1 MSGRGFGTSIVAG
14 VEPGAFRALARGV
27 RQYWCS
33 LGTVCTLN
41 SAEGE
46 YDYTDKRAVI
56 SKPEG
61 LTVDVRLEP
70 LDIHV
75 ACMDARGLAGEATMM
90 SPVRPGDLVLVEC
103 PDGDLTTPV
112 ITAIVQSRSNRQP
125 LGEDR
130 KPIFQNDRL
139 LVHTKTVPI
148 DIRTAGG
155 VGVLL
160 DQEGKAQVNAEATF
174 AACAPEVLLGCDAS
188 HPVPQGDAQKTAVD
202 ALADAVQA
210 FAASLSSNFVIS
222 NPIGAAA
229 ALATLTTAVQ
239 LFKASSYLSGV
250 SKTA

>member
-1 MSGRGFGTSIVAG
+1 MSGRGFGTSVIAG
-14 VEPGAFRALARGV
+14 IDPGAFRALAQGV

-41 SAEGE
+41 SADGE
-46 YDYTDKRAVI
+46 YDYADKRAVI

-70 LDIHV
+70 LDIHI

-90 SPVRPGDLVLVEC
+90 SPIRPGDLVLVEC
-103 PDGDLTTPV
+103 PDGDLTTTV

-130 KPIFQNDRL
+130 KPIFRNDRL

-155 VGVLL
+155 VQLLL
-160 DQEGKAQVNAEATF
+160 DQDGAATVNAEATF
-174 AACAPEVLLGCDAS
+174 SANAPEVLLGSGAS
-188 HPVPQGDAQKTAVD
+188 HPVPQGDTQKTAAD
-202 ALADAVQA
+202 TLADAVLA
-210 FAASLSSNFVIS
+210 FAASLSSNFSVT
-222 NPIGAAA
+222 NPPAAAA
-229 ALATLTTAVQ
+229 ALTTLTTAVA
-239 LFKASSYLSGV
+239 LFKASAYLSTV
-250 SKTA
+250 SKTS

>member
-46 YDYTDKRAVI
+46 YDFADKRAVI

-75 ACMDARGLAGEATMM
+75 ACLDARGLAGEATMM
-90 SPVRPGDLVLVEC
+90 SPIRPGDLVLVEC

-125 LGEDR
+125 LGPDR
-130 KPIFQNDRL
+130 KPVFQNDRL
-139 LVHTKTVPI
+139 LIHAKTVPI

-155 VGVLL
+155 SQVIL
-160 DQEGKAQVNAEATF
+160 DQSGTVTVDAQ
-174 AACAPEVLLGCDAS
+174 EVKLGSASAS
-188 HPVPQGDAQKTAVD
+188 HPIPQGDTQQSALNG
-202 ALADAVQA
+202 LADAVQA
-210 FAASLSSNFVIS
+210 FAAGLGDNFMVT
-222 NPIGAAA
+222 NPLGAAA
-229 ALATLTTAVQ
+229 ALATLTAAVA
-239 LFKASSYLSGV
+239 LFKAASYLSPGN
-250 SKTA
+250 KTT